1 MLVPVQKTIRIR
13 KYIKQEHETPKAIL
27 VSIRLEYPTSNNL
40 WILAAEKTWC
50 YLFLLFLLFVYSMY
64 VNDSFG
70 CAAFFC
76 VSAPV
81 KTQKCDFDYE
91 FEWCC
96 QAAAVACEIIATQDM
111 AE

>member
-1 MLVPVQKTIRIR
+1 
-13 KYIKQEHETPKAIL
+13 
-27 VSIRLEYPTSNNL
+27 
-40 WILAAEKTWC
+40 
-50 YLFLLFLLFVYSMY
+50 MY

-70 CAAFFC
+70 CAAFFVC

-96 QAAAVACEIIATQDM
+96 QAAAVACKIIATQDT

>member
-1 MLVPVQKTIRIR
+1 
-13 KYIKQEHETPKAIL
+13 
-27 VSIRLEYPTSNNL
+27 
-40 WILAAEKTWC
+40 
-50 YLFLLFLLFVYSMY
+50 MY

-96 QAAAVACEIIATQDM
+96 QAAAAAVACEIIATQDT

>member
-1 MLVPVQKTIRIR
+1 MRRQKQFSYLYDSNILHLTI
-13 KYIKQEHETPKAIL
+13 YE
-27 VSIRLEYPTSNNL
+27 
-40 WILAAEKTWC
+40 
-50 YLFLLFLLFVYSMY
+50 FLLQKKLDVIYFYYFYYLCCSMY

-91 FEWCC
+91 FK
-96 QAAAVACEIIATQDM
+96 
-111 AE
+111 

>member
-1 MLVPVQKTIRIR
+1 MRRQKQFSYLYDSNILHLTIYEFLQQ
-13 KYIKQEHETPKAIL
+13 K
-27 VSIRLEYPTSNNL
+27 
-40 WILAAEKTWC
+40 KTWC

-64 VNDSFG
+64 VNDSFV
-70 CAAFFC
+70 CAAFFG